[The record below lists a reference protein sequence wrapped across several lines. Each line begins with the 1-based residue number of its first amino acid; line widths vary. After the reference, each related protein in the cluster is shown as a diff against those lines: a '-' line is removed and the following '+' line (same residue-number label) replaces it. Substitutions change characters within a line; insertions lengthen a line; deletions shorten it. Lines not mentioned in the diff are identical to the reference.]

1 MIFLKGDEILVDS
14 KKRYKYNNKFLN
26 RYYVLGAL
34 DRGEL
39 IIINSYKLMFTKSI
53 NSNTEFVKGD

>member
-14 KKRYKYNNKFLN
+14 KKRYKYNTKFLSK
-26 RYYVLGAL
+26 YYVFGAL

-39 IIINSYKLMFTKSI
+39 IIINSYKLMFTKSV
-53 NSNTEFVKGD
+53 NGNTEFIKGD